1 MKRIC
6 SLCLTEQSYYKVK
19 KWKSHPLQLCNKC
32 QDAMMDLAE
41 EANAIRVLQRRLL

>member
-6 SLCLTEQSYYKVK
+6 ALCRAETPYHSVK
-19 KWKSHPLQLCNKC
+19 RYPHGLQLCNKC

>member
-6 SLCLTEQSYYKVK
+6 MLCKVEKQYYKVK
-19 KWKSHPLQLCNKC
+19 RYPHGLQLCNKC
-32 QDAMMDLAE
+32 QDVMMDLAE

>member
-1 MKRIC
+1 M
-6 SLCLTEQSYYKVK
+6 LCQAEKQYYKVK
-19 KWKSHPLQLCNKC
+19 RYPHGLQLCNKC

>member
-6 SLCLTEQSYYKVK
+6 MLCKVEKQYYKVK
-19 KWKSHPLQLCNKC
+19 RYPHGLTLCNKC
-32 QDAMMDLAE
+32 QDAIMDLAE